1 MAQDTEKLVT
11 LDNLSDHTDEIERIL
26 QQVRAYIDK
35 QDNAKV
41 DKVNGKGLSTN
52 DLTTELLNKLNS
64 LENYDDTAVRN
75 LISGIS
81 SRIDTLVGESASE
94 AIDNF
99 NEILAFLNGVSDTQ
113 TLQGLISNLKK
124 ALENQIA
131 TKANKSH
138 THTSS
143 DITDFSAQVK
153 TLQAADILSAEPT
166 EKTLTHT
173 VNGTIIEYKIGE
185 LVRVPDSE
193 SETGF
198 KFFQLHAVENGKA
211 IWAALGT
218 GSGGNIDLTETVTIS
233 LGSNQSSGDS
243 SLIGTRILIE
253 DITNDPAVALLD
265 TTWQGTPIIYKVTAA
280 TLYRV
285 TFGDVEGYQTPDA
298 VQYTAQ
304 LSSARNIN
312 ATYNTCVVGIT
323 ISGLENGATAQATVA
338 YSGKSFKVSS
348 GGTIKVPHGTQ
359 TTVSVPPIAC
369 HITPSAQSFTPD
381 ATSKSLSFAYVA
393 SKVLVSVLSN
403 QTSDDTIAATKA
415 TVSYGSTS
423 VQASNGSV
431 VYIPH
436 DQTVTVTFPSVTG
449 YKTPSSVT
457 INNTSG
463 GQATASGTYK
473 TEIVTVTVSADNSA
487 SMVGQTVTIN
497 GTAHTYG
504 GNPITQKIPFD
515 TAYNIECSAL
525 DGYNKPD
532 TQTFT
537 ASQASRSVSIV
548 YVYNPIIYSTIVIDQ
563 TITDPASMISGDING
578 AAIQAIRANS
588 HRYLGKYTAAGTMT
602 ICQLSDSNSALYAD
616 GSAATLTGSEG
627 DVFMRLPEFYTKAT
641 EISTDKWQIQF
652 AYGGQP
658 DSSWMKWG
666 GNDLIGVYEAYQTG
680 SKIYSRSG
688 VTPSVNISQA
698 NFKTYARNRGTGF
711 TIVKHK
717 HQNIMAFLFY
727 ALYGHTNAQA
737 KCGSGTS
744 SYPKTAGGTNS
755 LGMTDTTTSN
765 GNSMSIN
772 FWGLE
777 NWWGDIYEWEDNV
790 VVDSRV
796 WKVTEDDGTVRT
808 AGTAYSSDGWVS
820 KMMIGNYLDTI
831 AKAASGSDSSG
842 FCDYYYQFS
851 SSSRVVLRS
860 AGSTVSDGGL
870 VYAYANHEPSFASS
884 FVGSRLVF
892 VGTVIEAASVAA
904 FKAAS
909 AIG

>member
-1 MAQDTEKLVT
+1 MADNTEKLVT
-11 LDNLSDHTDEIERIL
+11 LSNLSDHIEEIKRIL
-26 QQVRAYIDK
+26 KQVRAFIDK
-35 QDNAKV
+35 KDDTKV
-41 DKVNGKGLSTN
+41 DKVSGKGLSTN

-75 LISGIS
+75 LIKGIS

-138 THTSS
+138 THAAS

-166 EKTLTHT
+166 ESTLTHT
-173 VNGTIIEYKIGE
+173 VNGTIINYKIGE

-198 KFFQLHAVENGKA
+198 KFFQLHAVTDGKA
-211 IWAALGT
+211 VWAALGT

-253 DITNDPAVALLD
+253 DVTNDPAVTLLD

-280 TLYRV
+280 TLYKV

-359 TTVSVPPIAC
+359 TTVSVPTIAC

-393 SKVLVSVLSN
+393 SKMLVSVLSN

-473 TEIVTVTVSADNSA
+473 TEIVTVTVSAEDA
-487 SMVGQTVTIN
+487 SSVAGQQITIN
-497 GTAHTYG
+497 GNVFTLDSTG
-504 GNPITQKIPFD
+504 VCTSKVPFD
-515 TAYNIECSAL
+515 VQYSVSA
-525 DGYNKPD
+525 DTKSGYTSPS

-537 ASQASRSVSIV
+537 ASQTSRAV
-548 YVYNPIIYSTIVIDQ
+548 
-563 TITDPASMISGDING
+563 SMIYETIKLGVFIQDKSGKLWTTDSWDTSNNSNANAIAVLTSNVKVLVALTDSGGTKQIHSSYSG
-578 AAIQAIRANS
+578 ALENYMTAISDKTQAKADYKGAENTANIMKLQS
-588 HRYLGKYTAAGTMT
+588 STSYAAGWCNAFTFPDGKT
-602 ICQLSDSNSALYAD
+602 KGHLPSLGEFWEVYQNKSLVDAALSKCGGTAIN
-616 GSAATLTGSEG
+616 TGS
-627 DVFMRLPEFYTKAT
+627 YHWC
-641 EISTDKWQIQF
+641 STF
-652 AYGGQP
+652 
-658 DSSWMKWG
+658 WG
-666 GNDLIGVYEAYQTG
+666 I
-680 SKIYSRSG
+680 
-688 VTPSVNISQA
+688 
-698 NFKTYARNRGTGF
+698 GTGGRNCW
-711 TIVKHK
+711 I
-717 HQNIMAFLFY
+717 
-727 ALYGHTNAQA
+727 LYW
-737 KCGSGTS
+737 S
-744 SYPKTAGGTNS
+744 AGGV
-755 LGMTDTTTSN
+755 N
-765 GNSMSIN
+765 GYNLN
-772 FWGLE
+772 GR
-777 NWWGDIYEWEDNV
+777 YY
-790 VVDSRV
+790 
-796 WKVTEDDGTVRT
+796 VR
-808 AGTAYSSDGWVS
+808 AFAAYSD
-820 KMMIGNYLDTI
+820 
-831 AKAASGSDSSG
+831 
-842 FCDYYYQFS
+842 
-851 SSSRVVLRS
+851 
-860 AGSTVSDGGL
+860 
-870 VYAYANHEPSFASS
+870 
-884 FVGSRLVF
+884 
-892 VGTVIEAASVAA
+892 
-904 FKAAS
+904 
-909 AIG
+909 

>member
-1 MAQDTEKLVT
+1 MADNTEKLVT
-11 LDNLSDHTDEIERIL
+11 LSDLSDHIEEINRIL
-26 QQVRAYIDK
+26 KQVRAYIDK

-41 DKVNGKGLSTN
+41 DKVDGKGLSSN
-52 DLTTELLNKLNS
+52 DYTSAEKNKLATLN
-64 LENYDDTAVRN
+64 NYDDSALVAQVKALEQSLN
-75 LISGIS
+75 
-81 SRIDTLVGESASE
+81 TLVGDNASE

-99 NEILAFLNGVSDTQ
+99 NEILKFLSGITDTQ
-113 TLQGLISNLKK
+113 TLEGMLANIRSDLQTYLSQKVDKESGKQLSTNDYTTAEKNKLDGIEAGAQKNTVTGIKGNAESSYRTGNVNL
-124 ALENQIA
+124 
-131 TKANKSH
+131 TPANIGAAEASH
-138 THTSS
+138 THAAA

-166 EKTLTHT
+166 ETTLTHT
-173 VNGTIIEYKIGE
+173 VNGTIINYKIGE

-198 KFFQLHAVENGKA
+198 KFFQLHAVTDGKA
-211 IWAALGT
+211 VWAALGT

-253 DITNDPAVALLD
+253 DVTNDPAVTLLD

-280 TLYRV
+280 TLYKV

-359 TTVSVPPIAC
+359 TTVSVPTIAC

-393 SKVLVSVLSN
+393 SKMLVSVLSN

-473 TEIVTVTVSADNSA
+473 TEIVTVTVSAEDA
-487 SMVGQTVTIN
+487 SSVAGQQITIN
-497 GTAHTYG
+497 GNVFTLDSTG
-504 GNPITQKIPFD
+504 VCTSKVPFD
-515 TAYNIECSAL
+515 VQYSVSA
-525 DGYNKPD
+525 DTKSGYTSPS

-537 ASQASRSVSIV
+537 ASQTSRAV
-548 YVYNPIIYSTIVIDQ
+548 
-563 TITDPASMISGDING
+563 SMIYETIKLGVFIQDKSGKLWTTDSWDTSNNSNANAIAVLTSNVKVLVALTDSGGTKQIHSSYSG
-578 AAIQAIRANS
+578 ALENYMTAISDTTQAKADYKGAENTANIMKLQS
-588 HRYLGKYTAAGTMT
+588 STSYAAGWCNAFTFPDGKT
-602 ICQLSDSNSALYAD
+602 KGHLPSLGEFWEVYQNKSLVDAALSKCGGTAIN
-616 GSAATLTGSEG
+616 TGSYHWCSTFWGISSGYRYCWSLYWSAG
-627 DVFMRLPEFYTKAT
+627 DVYSNYLYNNYYVRA
-641 EISTDKWQIQF
+641 F
-652 AYGGQP
+652 A
-658 DSSWMKWG
+658 
-666 GNDLIGVYEAYQTG
+666 
-680 SKIYSRSG
+680 
-688 VTPSVNISQA
+688 
-698 NFKTYARNRGTGF
+698 
-711 TIVKHK
+711 
-717 HQNIMAFLFY
+717 
-727 ALYGHTNAQA
+727 
-737 KCGSGTS
+737 
-744 SYPKTAGGTNS
+744 
-755 LGMTDTTTSN
+755 
-765 GNSMSIN
+765 
-772 FWGLE
+772 
-777 NWWGDIYEWEDNV
+777 
-790 VVDSRV
+790 
-796 WKVTEDDGTVRT
+796 
-808 AGTAYSSDGWVS
+808 AYSD
-820 KMMIGNYLDTI
+820 
-831 AKAASGSDSSG
+831 
-842 FCDYYYQFS
+842 
-851 SSSRVVLRS
+851 
-860 AGSTVSDGGL
+860 
-870 VYAYANHEPSFASS
+870 
-884 FVGSRLVF
+884 
-892 VGTVIEAASVAA
+892 
-904 FKAAS
+904 
-909 AIG
+909 

>member
-1 MAQDTEKLVT
+1 MADNTEKLVT
-11 LDNLSDHTDEIERIL
+11 LSNLSDHIEEIKRIL
-26 QQVRAYIDK
+26 KQVRAYIDK

-41 DKVNGKGLSTN
+41 DKVSGKGLSTN

-64 LENYDDTAVRN
+64 LDNYDDTAVRN
-75 LISGIS
+75 LITGIS

-99 NEILAFLNGVSDTQ
+99 NEILAFLNGVTDTQ

-124 ALENQIA
+124 TLENQIA

-143 DITDFSAQVK
+143 DITDFAAQVK

-166 EKTLTHT
+166 ETTLTHT
-173 VNGTIIEYKIGE
+173 VNGTTIDYKIGE

-198 KFFQLHAVENGKA
+198 KFFQLHTVTDGKA
-211 IWAALGT
+211 VWAALGT
-218 GSGGNIDLTETVTIS
+218 GSGGNVDLTEAVTIS

-253 DITNDPAVALLD
+253 DVTNAHAVALLD
-265 TTWQGTPIIYKVTAA
+265 TTWQGTPITYKVTAA

-285 TFGDVEGYQTPDA
+285 TFGYVEGYQTPDT

-359 TTVSVPPIAC
+359 TTVSVPTIAC

-436 DQTVTVTFPSVTG
+436 DQTVTVTYPAVTG
-449 YKTPSSVT
+449 YKTPSAVT

-463 GQATASGTYK
+463 GQAAASGTYK
-473 TEIVTVTVSADNSA
+473 TEIVTVTVSAEDA
-487 SMVGQTVTIN
+487 SSVAGQQITIN
-497 GTAHTYG
+497 GNVFTLDSTG
-504 GNPITQKIPFD
+504 VCTSKVPFD
-515 TAYNIECSAL
+515 VQYSVSA
-525 DGYNKPD
+525 DAKSGYTSPS

-537 ASQASRSVSIV
+537 ASQTSRAV
-548 YVYNPIIYSTIVIDQ
+548 
-563 TITDPASMISGDING
+563 SMIYETIKLGVFIQDKSGKLWTTDSWDKSNNSNANAIAVLTSNVKVLVALTDSGGTKQIHSSYSG
-578 AAIQAIRANS
+578 ALENYMTAISDTTQAKADYKGAENTANIMKLQS
-588 HRYLGKYTAAGTMT
+588 STSYAAGWCNAFTFPDGKT
-602 ICQLSDSNSALYAD
+602 KGHLPSLGEFWEVYQNKSLVDAALSKCGGTAIN
-616 GSAATLTGSEG
+616 TGS
-627 DVFMRLPEFYTKAT
+627 YHWC
-641 EISTDKWQIQF
+641 ST
-652 AYGGQP
+652 
-658 DSSWMKWG
+658 
-666 GNDLIGVYEAYQTG
+666 
-680 SKIYSRSG
+680 
-688 VTPSVNISQA
+688 
-698 NFKTYARNRGTGF
+698 
-711 TIVKHK
+711 
-717 HQNIMAFLFY
+717 
-727 ALYGHTNAQA
+727 
-737 KCGSGTS
+737 
-744 SYPKTAGGTNS
+744 
-755 LGMTDTTTSN
+755 
-765 GNSMSIN
+765 
-772 FWGLE
+772 FWGITSGSRYCWRLY
-777 NWWGDIYEWEDNV
+777 WSDGYVGYGDLSYD
-790 VVDSRV
+790 
-796 WKVTEDDGTVRT
+796 TYVR
-808 AGTAYSSDGWVS
+808 AFAAYSD
-820 KMMIGNYLDTI
+820 
-831 AKAASGSDSSG
+831 
-842 FCDYYYQFS
+842 
-851 SSSRVVLRS
+851 
-860 AGSTVSDGGL
+860 
-870 VYAYANHEPSFASS
+870 
-884 FVGSRLVF
+884 
-892 VGTVIEAASVAA
+892 
-904 FKAAS
+904 
-909 AIG
+909 

>member
-1 MAQDTEKLVT
+1 MADNTEKLVT
-11 LDNLSDHTDEIERIL
+11 LSDLSDHIEEIKRIL
-26 QQVRAYIDK
+26 KQVRAFIDK
-35 QDNAKV
+35 KDDTKV
-41 DKVNGKGLSTN
+41 DKVSGKGLSTN

-75 LISGIS
+75 LITGIS

-99 NEILAFLNGVSDTQ
+99 NEILAFLNGVTDTQ

-143 DITDFSAQVK
+143 DITDFAAQVK

-166 EKTLTHT
+166 ESTLTHT
-173 VNGTIIEYKIGE
+173 VNGTTIDYKIGE

-198 KFFQLHAVENGKA
+198 KFFQLHAVTDGKA
-211 IWAALGT
+211 VWAALGT

-253 DITNDPAVALLD
+253 DITSDPAAALLD

-280 TLYRV
+280 TLYKV

-359 TTVSVPPIAC
+359 TTVSVPTIAC

-393 SKVLVSVLSN
+393 SKMLVSVLSN

-473 TEIVTVTVSADNSA
+473 TEIVTVTVSAEDA
-487 SMVGQTVTIN
+487 SSVAGQQITIN
-497 GTAHTYG
+497 GNVFTLDSTG
-504 GNPITQKIPFD
+504 VCTSKVPFD
-515 TAYNIECSAL
+515 VQYSVSA
-525 DGYNKPD
+525 DTKSGYTSPS

-537 ASQASRSVSIV
+537 ASQTSRAV
-548 YVYNPIIYSTIVIDQ
+548 
-563 TITDPASMISGDING
+563 SMIYETIKLGVFIQDKSGKLWTTDSWDTSNNSNANAIAVLTSNVKVLVALTDSGGTKQIHSSNSG
-578 AAIQAIRANS
+578 ALENYMTAISDTTQAKADYKGAENTANIMKLQS
-588 HRYLGKYTAAGTMT
+588 STSYAAGWCNAFTFPDGKT
-602 ICQLSDSNSALYAD
+602 KGHLPSLGEFWEVYQNKSLVDAALSKCGGTAIN
-616 GSAATLTGSEG
+616 TGS
-627 DVFMRLPEFYTKAT
+627 YHWC
-641 EISTDKWQIQF
+641 ST
-652 AYGGQP
+652 
-658 DSSWMKWG
+658 
-666 GNDLIGVYEAYQTG
+666 
-680 SKIYSRSG
+680 
-688 VTPSVNISQA
+688 
-698 NFKTYARNRGTGF
+698 
-711 TIVKHK
+711 
-717 HQNIMAFLFY
+717 
-727 ALYGHTNAQA
+727 
-737 KCGSGTS
+737 
-744 SYPKTAGGTNS
+744 
-755 LGMTDTTTSN
+755 
-765 GNSMSIN
+765 
-772 FWGLE
+772 FWGVD
-777 NWWGDIYEWEDNV
+777 DIGRRCWLLYWSDGNV
-790 VVDSRV
+790 NSGYYLDY
-796 WKVTEDDGTVRT
+796 DLYVR
-808 AGTAYSSDGWVS
+808 AFAAYSD
-820 KMMIGNYLDTI
+820 
-831 AKAASGSDSSG
+831 
-842 FCDYYYQFS
+842 
-851 SSSRVVLRS
+851 
-860 AGSTVSDGGL
+860 
-870 VYAYANHEPSFASS
+870 
-884 FVGSRLVF
+884 
-892 VGTVIEAASVAA
+892 
-904 FKAAS
+904 
-909 AIG
+909 

>member
-1 MAQDTEKLVT
+1 MADNTEKLVT
-11 LDNLSDHTDEIERIL
+11 LSDLSDHIEEIKRIL
-26 QQVRAYIDK
+26 KQVRAFIDK
-35 QDNAKV
+35 KDDTKV
-41 DKVNGKGLSTN
+41 DKVSGKGLSTN

-75 LISGIS
+75 LIKGIS

-138 THTSS
+138 THAAS
-143 DITDFSAQVK
+143 DITGFTAQVK

-166 EKTLTHT
+166 ESTLTHT
-173 VNGTIIEYKIGE
+173 VNGTIINYKIGE

-198 KFFQLHAVENGKA
+198 KFFQLHAVTDGKA
-211 IWAALGT
+211 VWAALGT

-253 DITNDPAVALLD
+253 DVANDPAVTLLD

-280 TLYRV
+280 TLYKV

-359 TTVSVPPIAC
+359 TTVSVPTIAC

-473 TEIVTVTVSADNSA
+473 TEIVTVTVSAEDA
-487 SMVGQTVTIN
+487 SSVAGQQITIN
-497 GTAHTYG
+497 GNVFTLDSTG
-504 GNPITQKIPFD
+504 VCTSKVPFD
-515 TAYNIECSAL
+515 VQYSVSA
-525 DGYNKPD
+525 DTKSGYTSPS

-537 ASQASRSVSIV
+537 ASQTSRAV
-548 YVYNPIIYSTIVIDQ
+548 
-563 TITDPASMISGDING
+563 SMIYETIKLGVFIQDKSGKLWTTDSWDTSNNSNANAIAVLTSNVKVLVALTDSGGTKQIHSSYSG
-578 AAIQAIRANS
+578 ALENYMTAISDTTQAKADYKGAENTANIMKLQS
-588 HRYLGKYTAAGTMT
+588 STSYAAGWCNAFTFPDGKT
-602 ICQLSDSNSALYAD
+602 KGHLPSLGEFWEVYQNKSLVDAALSKCGGTAINTGSYHWCSTFWGIDGDYRRCWVLLWSD
-616 GSAATLTGSEG
+616 GSVGGIGDLSGSTY
-627 DVFMRLPEFYTKAT
+627 VRA
-641 EISTDKWQIQF
+641 F
-652 AYGGQP
+652 A
-658 DSSWMKWG
+658 
-666 GNDLIGVYEAYQTG
+666 
-680 SKIYSRSG
+680 
-688 VTPSVNISQA
+688 
-698 NFKTYARNRGTGF
+698 
-711 TIVKHK
+711 
-717 HQNIMAFLFY
+717 
-727 ALYGHTNAQA
+727 
-737 KCGSGTS
+737 
-744 SYPKTAGGTNS
+744 
-755 LGMTDTTTSN
+755 
-765 GNSMSIN
+765 
-772 FWGLE
+772 
-777 NWWGDIYEWEDNV
+777 
-790 VVDSRV
+790 
-796 WKVTEDDGTVRT
+796 
-808 AGTAYSSDGWVS
+808 AYSD
-820 KMMIGNYLDTI
+820 
-831 AKAASGSDSSG
+831 
-842 FCDYYYQFS
+842 
-851 SSSRVVLRS
+851 
-860 AGSTVSDGGL
+860 
-870 VYAYANHEPSFASS
+870 
-884 FVGSRLVF
+884 
-892 VGTVIEAASVAA
+892 
-904 FKAAS
+904 
-909 AIG
+909 

>member
-1 MAQDTEKLVT
+1 MADNTEKLVT
-11 LDNLSDHTDEIERIL
+11 LSNLSDHIEEIKRIL
-26 QQVRAYIDK
+26 KQVRAFIDK
-35 QDNAKV
+35 KDDTKV
-41 DKVNGKGLSTN
+41 DKVSGKGLSTN

-75 LISGIS
+75 LIKGIS

-99 NEILAFLNGVSDTQ
+99 NEILTFLNGVSDTQ

-143 DITDFSAQVK
+143 DITDFAAQVK

-166 EKTLTHT
+166 ETTLTHT
-173 VNGTIIEYKIGE
+173 VNGTIIDYKIGE

-198 KFFQLHAVENGKA
+198 KFFQLHAVTDGKA
-211 IWAALGT
+211 VWAALGT

-253 DITNDPAVALLD
+253 DVTNDPAVTLLD

-280 TLYRV
+280 TLYKV

-359 TTVSVPPIAC
+359 TTVSVPTIAC

-393 SKVLVSVLSN
+393 SKMLVSVLSN

-473 TEIVTVTVSADNSA
+473 TEIVTVTVSAEDA
-487 SMVGQTVTIN
+487 SSVAGQQITIN
-497 GTAHTYG
+497 GNVFTLDSTG
-504 GNPITQKIPFD
+504 VCTSKVPFD
-515 TAYNIECSAL
+515 VQYSVSA
-525 DGYNKPD
+525 DTKSGYTSPS

-537 ASQASRSVSIV
+537 ASQTSRAV
-548 YVYNPIIYSTIVIDQ
+548 
-563 TITDPASMISGDING
+563 SMIYETIKLGVFIQDKSGKLWTTDSWDTSNNSNANAIAVLTSNVKVLVALTDSGGTKQIHSSYSG
-578 AAIQAIRANS
+578 ALENYMTAISDTTQAKADYKGAENTANIMKLQS
-588 HRYLGKYTAAGTMT
+588 STSYAAGWCNAFTFPDGKT
-602 ICQLSDSNSALYAD
+602 KGHLPSLGEFWEVYQNKSLVDAALSKCGGTAINTGSYHWCSTFWGIDSGYRYCWMLYWSD
-616 GSAATLTGSEG
+616 GSVG
-627 DVFMRLPEFYTKAT
+627 Y
-641 EISTDKWQIQF
+641 
-652 AYGGQP
+652 
-658 DSSWMKWG
+658 
-666 GNDLIGVYEAYQTG
+666 
-680 SKIYSRSG
+680 
-688 VTPSVNISQA
+688 
-698 NFKTYARNRGTGF
+698 
-711 TIVKHK
+711 
-717 HQNIMAFLFY
+717 
-727 ALYGHTNAQA
+727 
-737 KCGSGTS
+737 
-744 SYPKTAGGTNS
+744 
-755 LGMTDTTTSN
+755 
-765 GNSMSIN
+765 
-772 FWGLE
+772 
-777 NWWGDIYEWEDNV
+777 
-790 VVDSRV
+790 
-796 WKVTEDDGTVRT
+796 
-808 AGTAYSSDGWVS
+808 
-820 KMMIGNYLDTI
+820 NYLDGSGYVR
-831 AKAASGSDSSG
+831 AFAAYSD
-842 FCDYYYQFS
+842 
-851 SSSRVVLRS
+851 
-860 AGSTVSDGGL
+860 
-870 VYAYANHEPSFASS
+870 
-884 FVGSRLVF
+884 
-892 VGTVIEAASVAA
+892 
-904 FKAAS
+904 
-909 AIG
+909 

>member
-1 MAQDTEKLVT
+1 MADNTDKLVT
-11 LDNLSDHTDEIERIL
+11 LSNLSEHVAEIKRL
-26 QQVRAYIDK
+26 LKQVRAYIDK
-35 QDNAKV
+35 LVDTKV
-41 DKVNGKGLSTN
+41 DKVSGKGLSTN

-75 LISGIS
+75 LIKGIS

-99 NEILAFLNGVSDTQ
+99 NEILAFLNGVTDTQ

-131 TKANKSH
+131 TKADKSH
-138 THTSS
+138 THAAS

-463 GQATASGTYK
+463 GQATASGTYQ
-473 TEIVTVTVSADNSA
+473 TEIVTVTVSAEDA
-487 SMVGQTVTIN
+487 SSVAGQQITIN
-497 GTAHTYG
+497 GNVFTLDSTG
-504 GNPITQKIPFD
+504 VCTSKVPFD
-515 TAYNIECSAL
+515 VQYSVSA
-525 DGYNKPD
+525 DTKSGYTSPS

-537 ASQASRSVSIV
+537 ASQTSRAV
-548 YVYNPIIYSTIVIDQ
+548 
-563 TITDPASMISGDING
+563 SMIYETIKLGVFIQDKSGKLWTTDSWDTSNNSNANAIAVLTSNVKVLVALTDSGGTKQMHSSYSG
-578 AAIQAIRANS
+578 ALENYMTAISDTTQAKADYKGAENTANIMKLQS
-588 HRYLGKYTAAGTMT
+588 STSYAAGWCNAFTFPDGKT
-602 ICQLSDSNSALYAD
+602 KGHLPSLGEFWEVYQNKSLVDAALSKCGGTAINTSYYHWCSTFWGID
-616 GSAATLTGSEG
+616 GNYRYCWILAWS
-627 DVFMRLPEFYTKAT
+627 
-641 EISTDKWQIQF
+641 
-652 AYGGQP
+652 
-658 DSSWMKWG
+658 G
-666 GNDLIGVYEAYQTG
+666 GNVSSSD
-680 SKIYSRSG
+680 
-688 VTPSVNISQA
+688 
-698 NFKTYARNRGTGF
+698 
-711 TIVKHK
+711 
-717 HQNIMAFLFY
+717 LFY
-727 ALYGHTNAQA
+727 
-737 KCGSGTS
+737 
-744 SYPKTAGGTNS
+744 
-755 LGMTDTTTSN
+755 N
-765 GNSMSIN
+765 G
-772 FWGLE
+772 
-777 NWWGDIYEWEDNV
+777 Y
-790 VVDSRV
+790 
-796 WKVTEDDGTVRT
+796 VR
-808 AGTAYSSDGWVS
+808 AFAAYSD
-820 KMMIGNYLDTI
+820 
-831 AKAASGSDSSG
+831 
-842 FCDYYYQFS
+842 
-851 SSSRVVLRS
+851 
-860 AGSTVSDGGL
+860 
-870 VYAYANHEPSFASS
+870 
-884 FVGSRLVF
+884 
-892 VGTVIEAASVAA
+892 
-904 FKAAS
+904 
-909 AIG
+909 

>member
-1 MAQDTEKLVT
+1 MADNTDKLVT
-11 LDNLSDHTDEIERIL
+11 LSNLSEHVAEIKRL
-26 QQVRAYIDK
+26 LKQVRAYIDK
-35 QDNAKV
+35 KDDTKV
-41 DKVNGKGLSTN
+41 DKVSGKQLSTN

-99 NEILAFLNGVSDTQ
+99 NEILAFLNGVTDTQ

-138 THTSS
+138 THAAS

-166 EKTLTHT
+166 ETTLIHT
-173 VNGTIIEYKIGE
+173 VNGTTIDYKIGE

-198 KFFQLHAVENGKA
+198 KFFQLHVVTDGKA
-211 IWAALGT
+211 VWAALGT
-218 GSGGNIDLTETVTIS
+218 GSGGNVDLTETVTIS

-285 TFGDVEGYQTPDA
+285 TFGDVEGYQTPDS

-423 VQASNGSV
+423 VQASNGYV

-463 GQATASGTYK
+463 GQATASGTYQ
-473 TEIVTVTVSADNSA
+473 TEIVTVTVSAEDA
-487 SMVGQTVTIN
+487 SSVAGQQITIN
-497 GTAHTYG
+497 GNVFTLDSTGVCTY
-504 GNPITQKIPFD
+504 KVPFD
-515 TAYNIECSAL
+515 VQYSVSA
-525 DGYNKPD
+525 DTKSGYTSPS

-537 ASQASRSVSIV
+537 ASQTSRAV
-548 YVYNPIIYSTIVIDQ
+548 
-563 TITDPASMISGDING
+563 SMIYETIKLGVFIQDKSGKLWTTDSWDTSNNSNANAIAVLTSNVKVLVALTDSGGTKQMHSSYSG
-578 AAIQAIRANS
+578 ALENYMTAISDTTQAKADYKGAENTANIMNLQS
-588 HRYLGKYTAAGTMT
+588 STSYAAGWCNAFTFPDGKT
-602 ICQLSDSNSALYAD
+602 KGHLPSFGEFWEVYQNKSLVDAALSKCGGTAINTSYYHWCSTFWGIYRDKRHCWTLFWNGGSVGGDRLDSNSYVRA
-616 GSAATLTGSEG
+616 
-627 DVFMRLPEFYTKAT
+627 
-641 EISTDKWQIQF
+641 F
-652 AYGGQP
+652 A
-658 DSSWMKWG
+658 
-666 GNDLIGVYEAYQTG
+666 
-680 SKIYSRSG
+680 
-688 VTPSVNISQA
+688 
-698 NFKTYARNRGTGF
+698 
-711 TIVKHK
+711 
-717 HQNIMAFLFY
+717 
-727 ALYGHTNAQA
+727 
-737 KCGSGTS
+737 
-744 SYPKTAGGTNS
+744 
-755 LGMTDTTTSN
+755 
-765 GNSMSIN
+765 
-772 FWGLE
+772 
-777 NWWGDIYEWEDNV
+777 
-790 VVDSRV
+790 
-796 WKVTEDDGTVRT
+796 
-808 AGTAYSSDGWVS
+808 AYSD
-820 KMMIGNYLDTI
+820 
-831 AKAASGSDSSG
+831 
-842 FCDYYYQFS
+842 
-851 SSSRVVLRS
+851 
-860 AGSTVSDGGL
+860 
-870 VYAYANHEPSFASS
+870 
-884 FVGSRLVF
+884 
-892 VGTVIEAASVAA
+892 
-904 FKAAS
+904 
-909 AIG
+909 

>member
-1 MAQDTEKLVT
+1 MAETTIPESRRYLGKDKLKTVLT
-11 LDNLSDHTDEIERIL
+11 NIKERLDG
-26 QQVRAYIDK
+26 
-35 QDNAKV
+35 KV

-75 LISGIS
+75 LIKGIS

-138 THTSS
+138 THAAS

-166 EKTLTHT
+166 ETTLTHT
-173 VNGTIIEYKIGE
+173 VNGTIINYKIGE

-198 KFFQLHAVENGKA
+198 KFFQLHAVTDGKA
-211 IWAALGT
+211 VWAALGT

-253 DITNDPAVALLD
+253 DVTNDPAVTLLD

-280 TLYRV
+280 TLYKV

-359 TTVSVPPIAC
+359 TTVSVPTIAC

-393 SKVLVSVLSN
+393 SKMLVSVLSN

-473 TEIVTVTVSADNSA
+473 TEIVTVTVSAEDA
-487 SMVGQTVTIN
+487 SSVAGQQITIN
-497 GTAHTYG
+497 GNVFTLGSTG
-504 GNPITQKIPFD
+504 VCTSKVPFD
-515 TAYNIECSAL
+515 VQYSVSA
-525 DGYNKPD
+525 DTKSGYTSPS

-537 ASQASRSVSIV
+537 ASQTSRAVSMIYETIKLGVFIQDKSGKLWTTDSWDTSNNSNANAIAVLTSNVKVLVALTDSGGTKQIHSSYSGALENYMTAISDTTQAKADYKGAENTANIMKLQSSTSYAAGWCNAFTFPDGKTKGHLPSLGEFWEV
-548 YVYNPIIYSTIVIDQ
+548 YQNKSLVDAALSKCGGTAINTGSYHWCSTFWGIYS
-563 TITDPASMISGDING
+563 
-578 AAIQAIRANS
+578 
-588 HRYLGKYTAAGTMT
+588 
-602 ICQLSDSNSALYAD
+602 D
-616 GSAATLTGSEG
+616 G
-627 DVFMRLPEFYTKAT
+627 
-641 EISTDKWQIQF
+641 
-652 AYGGQP
+652 
-658 DSSWMKWG
+658 
-666 GNDLIGVYEAYQTG
+666 
-680 SKIYSRSG
+680 
-688 VTPSVNISQA
+688 
-698 NFKTYARNRGTGF
+698 RN
-711 TIVKHK
+711 
-717 HQNIMAFLFY
+717 
-727 ALYGHTNAQA
+727 
-737 KCGSGTS
+737 C
-744 SYPKTAGGTNS
+744 
-755 LGMTDTTTSN
+755 
-765 GNSMSIN
+765 
-772 FWGLE
+772 W
-777 NWWGDIYEWEDNV
+777 
-790 VVDSRV
+790 
-796 WKVTEDDGTVRT
+796 
-808 AGTAYSSDGWVS
+808 
-820 KMMIGNYLDTI
+820 
-831 AKAASGSDSSG
+831 
-842 FCDYYYQFS
+842 
-851 SSSRVVLRS
+851 VLRW
-860 AGSTVSDGGL
+860 SDGGVSDSL
-870 VYAYANHEPSFASS
+870 LDYNRYVRAFAAYSD
-884 FVGSRLVF
+884 
-892 VGTVIEAASVAA
+892 
-904 FKAAS
+904 
-909 AIG
+909 

>member
-1 MAQDTEKLVT
+1 MADNTEKLVT
-11 LDNLSDHTDEIERIL
+11 LSNLSDHIEEIKRIL
-26 QQVRAYIDK
+26 KQVRAFIDK
-35 QDNAKV
+35 KDDTKV
-41 DKVNGKGLSTN
+41 DKVSGKGLSTN

-75 LISGIS
+75 LITGIS

-99 NEILAFLNGVSDTQ
+99 NEILAFLNGVTDTQ

-138 THTSS
+138 THAAS
-143 DITDFSAQVK
+143 DITDFTAQVK

-166 EKTLTHT
+166 ETTLTHT
-173 VNGTIIEYKIGE
+173 VNGTIINYKIGE

-198 KFFQLHAVENGKA
+198 KFFQLHAVTDGKA
-211 IWAALGT
+211 VWAALGT

-253 DITNDPAVALLD
+253 DVANAPAVTLLD

-280 TLYRV
+280 TLYKV

-359 TTVSVPPIAC
+359 TTVSVPTIAC

-393 SKVLVSVLSN
+393 SKMLVSVLSN

-473 TEIVTVTVSADNSA
+473 TEIVTVTVSAEDA
-487 SMVGQTVTIN
+487 SSVAGQQITIN
-497 GTAHTYG
+497 GNVFTLDSTG
-504 GNPITQKIPFD
+504 VCTSKVPFD
-515 TAYNIECSAL
+515 VQYSVSA
-525 DGYNKPD
+525 DTKSGYTSPS

-537 ASQASRSVSIV
+537 ASQTSRAV
-548 YVYNPIIYSTIVIDQ
+548 
-563 TITDPASMISGDING
+563 SMIYETIKLGVFIQDKSGKLWTTDSWDTSNNSNANAIAVLTSNVKVLVALTDSGGTKQIHSSYSG
-578 AAIQAIRANS
+578 ALENYMTAISDTTQAKADYKGAENTANIMKLQS
-588 HRYLGKYTAAGTMT
+588 STSYAAGWCNAFTFPDGKT
-602 ICQLSDSNSALYAD
+602 KGHLPSLGEFWEVYQNKSLVDAALSKCGGTAIN
-616 GSAATLTGSEG
+616 TGSYHWCSTFWG
-627 DVFMRLPEFYTKAT
+627 ISNYDRRCWVFDW
-641 EISTDKWQIQF
+641 S
-652 AYGGQP
+652 GG
-658 DSSWMKWG
+658 S
-666 GNDLIGVYEAYQTG
+666 VTG
-680 SKIYSRSG
+680 SHLDGGRYVR
-688 VTPSVNISQA
+688 
-698 NFKTYARNRGTGF
+698 
-711 TIVKHK
+711 
-717 HQNIMAFLFY
+717 AF
-727 ALYGHTNAQA
+727 A
-737 KCGSGTS
+737 
-744 SYPKTAGGTNS
+744 
-755 LGMTDTTTSN
+755 
-765 GNSMSIN
+765 
-772 FWGLE
+772 
-777 NWWGDIYEWEDNV
+777 
-790 VVDSRV
+790 
-796 WKVTEDDGTVRT
+796 
-808 AGTAYSSDGWVS
+808 AYSD
-820 KMMIGNYLDTI
+820 
-831 AKAASGSDSSG
+831 
-842 FCDYYYQFS
+842 
-851 SSSRVVLRS
+851 
-860 AGSTVSDGGL
+860 
-870 VYAYANHEPSFASS
+870 
-884 FVGSRLVF
+884 
-892 VGTVIEAASVAA
+892 
-904 FKAAS
+904 
-909 AIG
+909 

>member
-1 MAQDTEKLVT
+1 MADNTEKLVT
-11 LDNLSDHTDEIERIL
+11 LSDLSDHIEEIKRIL
-26 QQVRAYIDK
+26 KQVRAFIDK
-35 QDNAKV
+35 KDDTKV
-41 DKVNGKGLSTN
+41 DKVSGKGLSTN

-75 LISGIS
+75 LITGIS

-99 NEILAFLNGVSDTQ
+99 NEILAFLNGVTDTQ

-143 DITDFSAQVK
+143 DITDFAAQVK

-166 EKTLTHT
+166 ESTLTHT
-173 VNGTIIEYKIGE
+173 VNGTTIDYKIGE

-198 KFFQLHAVENGKA
+198 KFFQLHAVTDGKA
-211 IWAALGT
+211 VWAALGT

-233 LGSNQSSGDS
+233 LGSNQSSGES

-253 DITNDPAVALLD
+253 DITSDPAAALLD

-280 TLYRV
+280 TLYKV

-359 TTVSVPPIAC
+359 TTVSVPTIAC

-393 SKVLVSVLSN
+393 SKMLVSVLSN

-473 TEIVTVTVSADNSA
+473 TEIVTVTVSAEDA
-487 SMVGQTVTIN
+487 SSVAGQQITIN
-497 GTAHTYG
+497 GNVFTLDSTG
-504 GNPITQKIPFD
+504 VCTSKVPFD
-515 TAYNIECSAL
+515 VQYSVSA
-525 DGYNKPD
+525 DTKSGYTSPS

-537 ASQASRSVSIV
+537 ASQTSRAV
-548 YVYNPIIYSTIVIDQ
+548 
-563 TITDPASMISGDING
+563 SMIYETIKLGVFIQDKSGKLWTTDSWDTSNNSNANAIAVLTSNVKVLVALTDSGGTKQIHSSNSG
-578 AAIQAIRANS
+578 ALENYMTAISDTTQAKADYKGAENTANIMKLQS
-588 HRYLGKYTAAGTMT
+588 STSYAAGWCNAFTFPDGKT
-602 ICQLSDSNSALYAD
+602 KGHLPSLGEFWEVYQNKSLVDAALSKCGGTAIN
-616 GSAATLTGSEG
+616 TGS
-627 DVFMRLPEFYTKAT
+627 YHWC
-641 EISTDKWQIQF
+641 ST
-652 AYGGQP
+652 
-658 DSSWMKWG
+658 
-666 GNDLIGVYEAYQTG
+666 
-680 SKIYSRSG
+680 
-688 VTPSVNISQA
+688 
-698 NFKTYARNRGTGF
+698 
-711 TIVKHK
+711 
-717 HQNIMAFLFY
+717 
-727 ALYGHTNAQA
+727 
-737 KCGSGTS
+737 
-744 SYPKTAGGTNS
+744 
-755 LGMTDTTTSN
+755 
-765 GNSMSIN
+765 
-772 FWGLE
+772 FWGVEGNYRSCWLLRWSDG
-777 NWWGDIYEWEDNV
+777 NVGDYRLTDN
-790 VVDSRV
+790 RY
-796 WKVTEDDGTVRT
+796 VR
-808 AGTAYSSDGWVS
+808 AFAAYSD
-820 KMMIGNYLDTI
+820 
-831 AKAASGSDSSG
+831 
-842 FCDYYYQFS
+842 
-851 SSSRVVLRS
+851 
-860 AGSTVSDGGL
+860 
-870 VYAYANHEPSFASS
+870 
-884 FVGSRLVF
+884 
-892 VGTVIEAASVAA
+892 
-904 FKAAS
+904 
-909 AIG
+909 

>member
-1 MAQDTEKLVT
+1 MADNTEKLVT
-11 LDNLSDHTDEIERIL
+11 LSDLSDHIEEIKRIL
-26 QQVRAYIDK
+26 KQVRAFIDK
-35 QDNAKV
+35 KDDTKV
-41 DKVNGKGLSTN
+41 DKVSGKGLSTN

-75 LISGIS
+75 LIKGIS

-138 THTSS
+138 THAAS
-143 DITDFSAQVK
+143 DITDFTAQVK

-166 EKTLTHT
+166 ETTLTHT
-173 VNGTIIEYKIGE
+173 VNGTIINYKIGE

-198 KFFQLHAVENGKA
+198 KFFQLHAVTDGKA
-211 IWAALGT
+211 VWAALGT

-253 DITNDPAVALLD
+253 DVTNDPAVTLLD

-280 TLYRV
+280 TLYKV

-359 TTVSVPPIAC
+359 TTVSVPTIAC

-393 SKVLVSVLSN
+393 SKMLVSVLSN

-473 TEIVTVTVSADNSA
+473 TEIVTVTVSAEDA
-487 SMVGQTVTIN
+487 SSVAGQQITIN
-497 GTAHTYG
+497 GNVFTLDSTG
-504 GNPITQKIPFD
+504 VCTSKVPFD
-515 TAYNIECSAL
+515 VQYSVSA
-525 DGYNKPD
+525 DTKSGYTSPS

-537 ASQASRSVSIV
+537 ASQTSRTV
-548 YVYNPIIYSTIVIDQ
+548 
-563 TITDPASMISGDING
+563 SMIYETIKLGVFIQDKSGKLWTTDSWDTSNNSNANAIAVLTSNVKVLVALTDSGGTKQIHSSYSGALENYMTAISDTTQAKADYKGAENTANIMKLQSSTSYAAGWCNAFTFPDGKTKGHLPSLGEFWEVYQNKSLVDAALSKCGGTAINTGSYHWCSTFWGIFSSYRYCWVLRWSDGYVSNRNLSGDNYV
-578 AAIQAIRANS
+578 RA
-588 HRYLGKYTAAGTMT
+588 
-602 ICQLSDSNSALYAD
+602 
-616 GSAATLTGSEG
+616 
-627 DVFMRLPEFYTKAT
+627 
-641 EISTDKWQIQF
+641 F
-652 AYGGQP
+652 A
-658 DSSWMKWG
+658 
-666 GNDLIGVYEAYQTG
+666 
-680 SKIYSRSG
+680 
-688 VTPSVNISQA
+688 
-698 NFKTYARNRGTGF
+698 
-711 TIVKHK
+711 
-717 HQNIMAFLFY
+717 
-727 ALYGHTNAQA
+727 
-737 KCGSGTS
+737 
-744 SYPKTAGGTNS
+744 
-755 LGMTDTTTSN
+755 
-765 GNSMSIN
+765 
-772 FWGLE
+772 
-777 NWWGDIYEWEDNV
+777 
-790 VVDSRV
+790 
-796 WKVTEDDGTVRT
+796 
-808 AGTAYSSDGWVS
+808 AYSD
-820 KMMIGNYLDTI
+820 
-831 AKAASGSDSSG
+831 
-842 FCDYYYQFS
+842 
-851 SSSRVVLRS
+851 
-860 AGSTVSDGGL
+860 
-870 VYAYANHEPSFASS
+870 
-884 FVGSRLVF
+884 
-892 VGTVIEAASVAA
+892 
-904 FKAAS
+904 
-909 AIG
+909 

>member
-1 MAQDTEKLVT
+1 MADSTEKLVT
-11 LDNLSDHTDEIERIL
+11 LSNLSDHIEEIKRIL
-26 QQVRAYIDK
+26 KQVRAFIDK
-35 QDNAKV
+35 KDDTKV
-41 DKVNGKGLSTN
+41 DKVSGKGLSTN

-75 LISGIS
+75 LIKGIS

-138 THTSS
+138 THAAS
-143 DITDFSAQVK
+143 DITDFTAQVK

-166 EKTLTHT
+166 ESTLTHT
-173 VNGTIIEYKIGE
+173 VNGTTIDYKIGE

-198 KFFQLHAVENGKA
+198 KFFQLHTVTDGKA
-211 IWAALGT
+211 VWAAMGT

-253 DITNDPAVALLD
+253 DVTNDPAVTLLD

-280 TLYRV
+280 TLYKV

-359 TTVSVPPIAC
+359 TTVSVPTIAC

-393 SKVLVSVLSN
+393 SKMLVSVLSN

-473 TEIVTVTVSADNSA
+473 TEIVTVTVSAEDA
-487 SMVGQTVTIN
+487 SSVAGQQITIN
-497 GTAHTYG
+497 GNVFTLDSTG
-504 GNPITQKIPFD
+504 VCTSKVPFD
-515 TAYNIECSAL
+515 VQYSVSA
-525 DGYNKPD
+525 DTKSGYTSPS

-537 ASQASRSVSIV
+537 ASQTSRAV
-548 YVYNPIIYSTIVIDQ
+548 
-563 TITDPASMISGDING
+563 SMIYETIKLGVFIQDKSGKLWTTDSWDTSNNSNANAIAVLTSNVKVLVALTDSGGTKQIHSSYSG
-578 AAIQAIRANS
+578 ALENYMTAISDTTQAKADYKGAENTANIMKLQS
-588 HRYLGKYTAAGTMT
+588 STSYAAGWCNAFTFPDGKT
-602 ICQLSDSNSALYAD
+602 KGHLPSLGEFWEVYQNKSLVDAALSKCGGTAINTGSYHWCSTFWGIDGNDRRCWRLKWSGGGVD
-616 GSAATLTGSEG
+616 GSGLDRRNIYVRA
-627 DVFMRLPEFYTKAT
+627 
-641 EISTDKWQIQF
+641 F
-652 AYGGQP
+652 A
-658 DSSWMKWG
+658 
-666 GNDLIGVYEAYQTG
+666 
-680 SKIYSRSG
+680 
-688 VTPSVNISQA
+688 
-698 NFKTYARNRGTGF
+698 
-711 TIVKHK
+711 
-717 HQNIMAFLFY
+717 
-727 ALYGHTNAQA
+727 
-737 KCGSGTS
+737 
-744 SYPKTAGGTNS
+744 
-755 LGMTDTTTSN
+755 
-765 GNSMSIN
+765 
-772 FWGLE
+772 
-777 NWWGDIYEWEDNV
+777 
-790 VVDSRV
+790 
-796 WKVTEDDGTVRT
+796 
-808 AGTAYSSDGWVS
+808 AYSD
-820 KMMIGNYLDTI
+820 
-831 AKAASGSDSSG
+831 
-842 FCDYYYQFS
+842 
-851 SSSRVVLRS
+851 
-860 AGSTVSDGGL
+860 
-870 VYAYANHEPSFASS
+870 
-884 FVGSRLVF
+884 
-892 VGTVIEAASVAA
+892 
-904 FKAAS
+904 
-909 AIG
+909 

>member
-1 MAQDTEKLVT
+1 MGTTTIPEERRYLGKDKLKTVLTKVKEKL
-11 LDNLSDHTDEIERIL
+11 
-26 QQVRAYIDK
+26 AG
-35 QDNAKV
+35 KV
-41 DKVNGKGLSTN
+41 DKVSGKGLSTN

-75 LISGIS
+75 LIKGIS

-99 NEILAFLNGVSDTQ
+99 NEILAFLNGVTDTQ

-131 TKANKSH
+131 TKADKSH
-138 THTSS
+138 THAAS

-423 VQASNGSV
+423 LQASNGSV

-463 GQATASGTYK
+463 GQATASGTYQ
-473 TEIVTVTVSADNSA
+473 TEIVTVTVSAEDA
-487 SMVGQTVTIN
+487 SSVAGQQITIN
-497 GTAHTYG
+497 GNVFTLDSTG
-504 GNPITQKIPFD
+504 VCTSKVPFD
-515 TAYNIECSAL
+515 VQYSVSA
-525 DGYNKPD
+525 DTKSGYTSPS

-537 ASQASRSVSIV
+537 ASQTSRAV
-548 YVYNPIIYSTIVIDQ
+548 
-563 TITDPASMISGDING
+563 SMIYETIKLGVFIQDKSGKLWTTDSWDTSNNSNANAIAVLTSNVKVLVALTDSGGTKQIHSSYSG
-578 AAIQAIRANS
+578 ALENYMTAISDTTQAKADYKGAENTANIMKLQS
-588 HRYLGKYTAAGTMT
+588 STSYAAGWCNAFTFPDGKT
-602 ICQLSDSNSALYAD
+602 KGHLPSLGEFWEVYQNKSLVDAALSKCGGTAINTSY
-616 GSAATLTGSEG
+616 
-627 DVFMRLPEFYTKAT
+627 YHWC
-641 EISTDKWQIQF
+641 STFW
-652 AYGGQP
+652 
-658 DSSWMKWG
+658 
-666 GNDLIGVYEAYQTG
+666 
-680 SKIYSRSG
+680 G
-688 VTPSVNISQA
+688 VT
-698 NFKTYARNRGTGF
+698 
-711 TIVKHK
+711 
-717 HQNIMAFLFY
+717 
-727 ALYGHTNAQA
+727 
-737 KCGSGTS
+737 
-744 SYPKTAGGTNS
+744 
-755 LGMTDTTTSN
+755 N
-765 GNSMSIN
+765 GY
-772 FWGLE
+772 LPC
-777 NWWGDIYEWEDNV
+777 
-790 VVDSRV
+790 
-796 WKVTEDDGTVRT
+796 
-808 AGTAYSSDGWVS
+808 WV
-820 KMMIGNYLDTI
+820 L
-831 AKAASGSDSSG
+831 AW
-842 FCDYYYQFS
+842 
-851 SSSRVVLRS
+851 
-860 AGSTVSDGGL
+860 SDGGVFYDYL
-870 VYAYANHEPSFASS
+870 NNYDYVRAFAAYSD
-884 FVGSRLVF
+884 
-892 VGTVIEAASVAA
+892 
-904 FKAAS
+904 
-909 AIG
+909 

>member
-1 MAQDTEKLVT
+1 MADNTEKLVT
-11 LDNLSDHTDEIERIL
+11 LSNLSDHIEEIKRIL
-26 QQVRAYIDK
+26 KQVRAFIDK
-35 QDNAKV
+35 KDDTKV
-41 DKVNGKGLSTN
+41 DKVSGKGLSTN

-75 LISGIS
+75 LITGIS

-138 THTSS
+138 THAAS
-143 DITDFSAQVK
+143 DITDFTAQVK

-166 EKTLTHT
+166 ETTLTHT
-173 VNGTIIEYKIGE
+173 VNGTIIDYKIGE
-185 LVRVPDSE
+185 LVRAPDSE

-198 KFFQLHAVENGKA
+198 KFFQLHTVTDGKA
-211 IWAALGT
+211 VWAALGT

-253 DITNDPAVALLD
+253 DVTNDSAVTLLD

-280 TLYRV
+280 TLYKV

-359 TTVSVPPIAC
+359 TTVSVPTIAC

-393 SKVLVSVLSN
+393 SKMLVSVLSN

-473 TEIVTVTVSADNSA
+473 TEIVTVTVSAEDA
-487 SMVGQTVTIN
+487 SSVAGQQITIN
-497 GTAHTYG
+497 GNVFTLDSTG
-504 GNPITQKIPFD
+504 VCTSKVPFD
-515 TAYNIECSAL
+515 VQYSVSA
-525 DGYNKPD
+525 DTKSGYTSPS

-537 ASQASRSVSIV
+537 ASQTSRAV
-548 YVYNPIIYSTIVIDQ
+548 
-563 TITDPASMISGDING
+563 SMIYETIKLGVFIQDKSGKLWTTDSWDTSNNSNANAIAVLTSNVKVLVALTDSGGTKQIHSSYSG
-578 AAIQAIRANS
+578 ALENYMTAISDTTQAKADYKGAENTANIMKLQS
-588 HRYLGKYTAAGTMT
+588 STSYAAGWCNAFTFPDGKT
-602 ICQLSDSNSALYAD
+602 KGHLPSLGEFWEVYQNKSLVDAALSKCGGTAIN
-616 GSAATLTGSEG
+616 TGSYHWCSTFWG
-627 DVFMRLPEFYTKAT
+627 ISNYDRRCWVFDW
-641 EISTDKWQIQF
+641 S
-652 AYGGQP
+652 GG
-658 DSSWMKWG
+658 S
-666 GNDLIGVYEAYQTG
+666 VTG
-680 SKIYSRSG
+680 SHLDGGRYVR
-688 VTPSVNISQA
+688 
-698 NFKTYARNRGTGF
+698 
-711 TIVKHK
+711 
-717 HQNIMAFLFY
+717 AF
-727 ALYGHTNAQA
+727 A
-737 KCGSGTS
+737 
-744 SYPKTAGGTNS
+744 
-755 LGMTDTTTSN
+755 
-765 GNSMSIN
+765 
-772 FWGLE
+772 
-777 NWWGDIYEWEDNV
+777 
-790 VVDSRV
+790 
-796 WKVTEDDGTVRT
+796 
-808 AGTAYSSDGWVS
+808 AYSD
-820 KMMIGNYLDTI
+820 
-831 AKAASGSDSSG
+831 
-842 FCDYYYQFS
+842 
-851 SSSRVVLRS
+851 
-860 AGSTVSDGGL
+860 
-870 VYAYANHEPSFASS
+870 
-884 FVGSRLVF
+884 
-892 VGTVIEAASVAA
+892 
-904 FKAAS
+904 
-909 AIG
+909 

>member
-1 MAQDTEKLVT
+1 MADNTEKLIT
-11 LDNLSDHTDEIERIL
+11 LSNLSDHIEEIKRIL
-26 QQVRAYIDK
+26 KQVRAFIDK
-35 QDNAKV
+35 KDDTKV
-41 DKVNGKGLSTN
+41 DKVSGKGLSTN

-75 LISGIS
+75 LIKGIS

-138 THTSS
+138 THAAS
-143 DITDFSAQVK
+143 DITDFTAQVK

-166 EKTLTHT
+166 ETTLTHT
-173 VNGTIIEYKIGE
+173 VNGTIINYKIGE

-198 KFFQLHAVENGKA
+198 KFFQLHAVTDGKA
-211 IWAALGT
+211 VWAALGT

-253 DITNDPAVALLD
+253 DVTNDPAVTLLD

-280 TLYRV
+280 TLYKV

-359 TTVSVPPIAC
+359 TTVSVPTIAC

-393 SKVLVSVLSN
+393 SKMLVSVLSN

-473 TEIVTVTVSADNSA
+473 TEIVTVTVSAEDA
-487 SMVGQTVTIN
+487 SSVAGQQITIN
-497 GTAHTYG
+497 GNVFTLDSTG
-504 GNPITQKIPFD
+504 VCTSKVPFD
-515 TAYNIECSAL
+515 VQYSVSA
-525 DGYNKPD
+525 DTKSGYTSPS

-537 ASQASRSVSIV
+537 ASQTSRAV
-548 YVYNPIIYSTIVIDQ
+548 
-563 TITDPASMISGDING
+563 SMIYETIKLGVFIQDKSGKLWTTDSWDTSNNSNANAIAVLTSNVKVLVALTDSGGTKQIHSSYSG
-578 AAIQAIRANS
+578 ALENYMTAISDTTQAKADYKGAENTANIMKLQS
-588 HRYLGKYTAAGTMT
+588 STSYAAGWCNAFTFPDGKT
-602 ICQLSDSNSALYAD
+602 KGHLPSLGEFWEVYQNKSLVDAALSKCGGTAINTGSYHWCSTFWGISDNYRGCWVLGWSD
-616 GSAATLTGSEG
+616 GS
-627 DVFMRLPEFYTKAT
+627 
-641 EISTDKWQIQF
+641 
-652 AYGGQP
+652 
-658 DSSWMKWG
+658 
-666 GNDLIGVYEAYQTG
+666 
-680 SKIYSRSG
+680 
-688 VTPSVNISQA
+688 VN
-698 NFKTYARNRGTGF
+698 
-711 TIVKHK
+711 
-717 HQNIMAFLFY
+717 
-727 ALYGHTNAQA
+727 
-737 KCGSGTS
+737 
-744 SYPKTAGGTNS
+744 
-755 LGMTDTTTSN
+755 
-765 GNSMSIN
+765 
-772 FWGLE
+772 
-777 NWWGDIYEWEDNV
+777 
-790 VVDSRV
+790 
-796 WKVTEDDGTVRT
+796 GTVLSGYNYVR
-808 AGTAYSSDGWVS
+808 AFAAYSD
-820 KMMIGNYLDTI
+820 
-831 AKAASGSDSSG
+831 
-842 FCDYYYQFS
+842 
-851 SSSRVVLRS
+851 
-860 AGSTVSDGGL
+860 
-870 VYAYANHEPSFASS
+870 
-884 FVGSRLVF
+884 
-892 VGTVIEAASVAA
+892 
-904 FKAAS
+904 
-909 AIG
+909 

>member
-1 MAQDTEKLVT
+1 MADNTEKLVT
-11 LDNLSDHTDEIERIL
+11 LSNLSDHIEEIKRIL
-26 QQVRAYIDK
+26 KQVRAFIDK
-35 QDNAKV
+35 KDDTKV
-41 DKVNGKGLSTN
+41 DKVSGKGLSTN

-75 LISGIS
+75 LIKGIS

-138 THTSS
+138 THAAS

-166 EKTLTHT
+166 ESTLTHT
-173 VNGTIIEYKIGE
+173 VNGTIINYKIGE

-198 KFFQLHAVENGKA
+198 KFFQLHAVTDGKA
-211 IWAALGT
+211 VWAALGT

-253 DITNDPAVALLD
+253 DVTNDPAVTLLD

-280 TLYRV
+280 TLYKV

-359 TTVSVPPIAC
+359 TTVSVPTIAC

-393 SKVLVSVLSN
+393 SKMLVSVLSN

-473 TEIVTVTVSADNSA
+473 TEIVTVTVSAEDA
-487 SMVGQTVTIN
+487 SSVAGQQITIN
-497 GTAHTYG
+497 GNVFTLDSTG
-504 GNPITQKIPFD
+504 VCTSKVPFD
-515 TAYNIECSAL
+515 VQYSVSA
-525 DGYNKPD
+525 DTKSGYTSPS

-537 ASQASRSVSIV
+537 ASQTSRAV
-548 YVYNPIIYSTIVIDQ
+548 
-563 TITDPASMISGDING
+563 SMIYETIKLGVFIQDKSGKLWTTDSWDTSNNSNANAIAVLTSNVKVLVALTDSGGTKQIHSSYSG
-578 AAIQAIRANS
+578 ALENYMTAISDKTQAKADYKGAENTANIMKLQS
-588 HRYLGKYTAAGTMT
+588 STSYAAGWCNAFTFPDGKT
-602 ICQLSDSNSALYAD
+602 KGHLPSLGEFWEVYQNKSLVDAALSKCGGTAIN
-616 GSAATLTGSEG
+616 TGS
-627 DVFMRLPEFYTKAT
+627 YHWC
-641 EISTDKWQIQF
+641 STFWGIGT
-652 AYGGQP
+652 GGRNCWILYW
-658 DSSWMKWG
+658 SG
-666 GNDLIGVYEAYQTG
+666 GNV
-680 SKIYSRSG
+680 
-688 VTPSVNISQA
+688 
-698 NFKTYARNRGTGF
+698 GTDGLSYGRY
-711 TIVKHK
+711 VR
-717 HQNIMAFLFY
+717 AF
-727 ALYGHTNAQA
+727 A
-737 KCGSGTS
+737 
-744 SYPKTAGGTNS
+744 
-755 LGMTDTTTSN
+755 
-765 GNSMSIN
+765 
-772 FWGLE
+772 
-777 NWWGDIYEWEDNV
+777 
-790 VVDSRV
+790 
-796 WKVTEDDGTVRT
+796 
-808 AGTAYSSDGWVS
+808 AYSD
-820 KMMIGNYLDTI
+820 
-831 AKAASGSDSSG
+831 
-842 FCDYYYQFS
+842 
-851 SSSRVVLRS
+851 
-860 AGSTVSDGGL
+860 
-870 VYAYANHEPSFASS
+870 
-884 FVGSRLVF
+884 
-892 VGTVIEAASVAA
+892 
-904 FKAAS
+904 
-909 AIG
+909 

>member
-1 MAQDTEKLVT
+1 MADNTEKLVT
-11 LDNLSDHTDEIERIL
+11 LSDLSDHIEEIKRIL
-26 QQVRAYIDK
+26 KQVRAFIDK
-35 QDNAKV
+35 KDDTKV
-41 DKVNGKGLSTN
+41 DKVSGKGLSTN

-75 LISGIS
+75 LIKGIS

-138 THTSS
+138 THAAS
-143 DITDFSAQVK
+143 DITDFTAQVK

-166 EKTLTHT
+166 ETTLTHT
-173 VNGTIIEYKIGE
+173 VNGTIINYKIGE

-198 KFFQLHAVENGKA
+198 KFFQLHAVTDGKA
-211 IWAALGT
+211 VWAALGT

-253 DITNDPAVALLD
+253 DVTNDPAVTLLD

-280 TLYRV
+280 TLYKV

-359 TTVSVPPIAC
+359 TTVSVPTIAC

-393 SKVLVSVLSN
+393 SKMLVSVLSN

-473 TEIVTVTVSADNSA
+473 TEIVTVTVSAEDA
-487 SMVGQTVTIN
+487 SSVAGQQITIN
-497 GTAHTYG
+497 GNVFTLDSTG
-504 GNPITQKIPFD
+504 VCTSKVPFD
-515 TAYNIECSAL
+515 VQYSVSA
-525 DGYNKPD
+525 DTKSGYTSPS

-537 ASQASRSVSIV
+537 ASQTSRAV
-548 YVYNPIIYSTIVIDQ
+548 
-563 TITDPASMISGDING
+563 SMIYETIKLGVFIQDKSGKLWTTDSWDTSNNSNANAIAVLTSNVKVLVALTDSGGTKQIHSSYSG
-578 AAIQAIRANS
+578 ALENYMTAISDTTQAKADYKGAENTANIMKLQS
-588 HRYLGKYTAAGTMT
+588 STSYAAGWCNAFTFPDGKT
-602 ICQLSDSNSALYAD
+602 KGHLPSLGEFWEVYQNKSLVDAALSKCGGTAIN
-616 GSAATLTGSEG
+616 TGS
-627 DVFMRLPEFYTKAT
+627 YHWC
-641 EISTDKWQIQF
+641 STF
-652 AYGGQP
+652 
-658 DSSWMKWG
+658 WG
-666 GNDLIGVYEAYQTG
+666 INRD
-680 SKIYSRSG
+680 
-688 VTPSVNISQA
+688 
-698 NFKTYARNRGTGF
+698 NRGCW
-711 TIVKHK
+711 I
-717 HQNIMAFLFY
+717 
-727 ALYGHTNAQA
+727 
-737 KCGSGTS
+737 
-744 SYPKTAGGTNS
+744 
-755 LGMTDTTTSN
+755 
-765 GNSMSIN
+765 
-772 FWGLE
+772 
-777 NWWGDIYEWEDNV
+777 
-790 VVDSRV
+790 
-796 WKVTEDDGTVRT
+796 
-808 AGTAYSSDGWVS
+808 
-820 KMMIGNYLDTI
+820 
-831 AKAASGSDSSG
+831 
-842 FCDYYYQFS
+842 
-851 SSSRVVLRS
+851 LRW
-860 AGSTVSDGGL
+860 SDGGVSGL
-870 VYAYANHEPSFASS
+870 GLDYNGYVRAFAAYSD
-884 FVGSRLVF
+884 
-892 VGTVIEAASVAA
+892 
-904 FKAAS
+904 
-909 AIG
+909 

>member
-1 MAQDTEKLVT
+1 MADNTEKLVT
-11 LDNLSDHTDEIERIL
+11 LSNLSDHIEEIKRIL
-26 QQVRAYIDK
+26 KQVRAFIDK
-35 QDNAKV
+35 KDDTKV
-41 DKVNGKGLSTN
+41 DKVSGKGLSTN

-75 LISGIS
+75 LIKGIS

-138 THTSS
+138 THAAS
-143 DITDFSAQVK
+143 DITDFTAQVK

-166 EKTLTHT
+166 ETTLTHT
-173 VNGTIIEYKIGE
+173 VNGTTIDYKIGE

-198 KFFQLHAVENGKA
+198 KFFQLHAVTDGKA
-211 IWAALGT
+211 VWAALGT

-253 DITNDPAVALLD
+253 DVINDPAVTLLD

-280 TLYRV
+280 TLYKV

-359 TTVSVPPIAC
+359 TTVSVPTIAC

-393 SKVLVSVLSN
+393 SKMLVSVLSN

-436 DQTVTVTFPSVTG
+436 DQTVTVTYPAVTG
-449 YKTPSSVT
+449 YKTPTAVT

-473 TEIVTVTVSADNSA
+473 TEIVTVTVSAEDA
-487 SMVGQTVTIN
+487 SSVAGQQITIN
-497 GTAHTYG
+497 GNVFTLDSTG
-504 GNPITQKIPFD
+504 VCTSKVPFD
-515 TAYNIECSAL
+515 VQYSVSA
-525 DGYNKPD
+525 DTKSGYTSPS

-537 ASQASRSVSIV
+537 ASQTSRAVSMIYETIKLGVFIQDKSGKLWTTDSWDTSNNSNANAIAVLTSNVKVLVALTDSGGTKQIHSSYSGALENYMTAISDTTQAKADYKGAENTANIMKLQSSTSYAAGWCNAFTFPDGKTKGHLPSLGEFWEVYQNKSLVDAALSKCGGTAINTGSYHWCSTFWGIYRNYRRCWVLGWSDGSVSDYGLGDGD
-548 YVYNPIIYSTIVIDQ
+548 YV
-563 TITDPASMISGDING
+563 
-578 AAIQAIRANS
+578 RA
-588 HRYLGKYTAAGTMT
+588 
-602 ICQLSDSNSALYAD
+602 
-616 GSAATLTGSEG
+616 
-627 DVFMRLPEFYTKAT
+627 
-641 EISTDKWQIQF
+641 F
-652 AYGGQP
+652 A
-658 DSSWMKWG
+658 
-666 GNDLIGVYEAYQTG
+666 
-680 SKIYSRSG
+680 
-688 VTPSVNISQA
+688 
-698 NFKTYARNRGTGF
+698 
-711 TIVKHK
+711 
-717 HQNIMAFLFY
+717 
-727 ALYGHTNAQA
+727 
-737 KCGSGTS
+737 
-744 SYPKTAGGTNS
+744 
-755 LGMTDTTTSN
+755 
-765 GNSMSIN
+765 
-772 FWGLE
+772 
-777 NWWGDIYEWEDNV
+777 
-790 VVDSRV
+790 
-796 WKVTEDDGTVRT
+796 
-808 AGTAYSSDGWVS
+808 AYSD
-820 KMMIGNYLDTI
+820 
-831 AKAASGSDSSG
+831 
-842 FCDYYYQFS
+842 
-851 SSSRVVLRS
+851 
-860 AGSTVSDGGL
+860 
-870 VYAYANHEPSFASS
+870 
-884 FVGSRLVF
+884 
-892 VGTVIEAASVAA
+892 
-904 FKAAS
+904 
-909 AIG
+909 